1 MPDEEPPKPP
11 REWPHLVLLVGWLL
25 VVILQSTLIHCRC
38 TSPDGHPQ
46 VRAALVLDALV
57 LARLLLAR
65 FLHEKGRRWVL
76 YAIVLATSLLWIPA
90 FVGTHG

>member
-1 MPDEEPPKPP
+1 MSAETAPLAPK
-11 REWPHLVLLVGWLL
+11 EWPHLYLLAGWLL
-25 VVILQSTLIHCRC
+25 IVVLQMVLFPCLC
-38 TSPDGHPQ
+38 ADGEAQ
-46 VRAALVLDALV
+46 VKAALVLDGLF

-76 YAIVLATSLLWIPA
+76 YAIVLATSLLWIPV